1 MAIFLTPVTAN
12 AYTST
17 GADGAFQPTTSVILN
32 SSQTVYNFTSI
43 FIPTGVTVSFSG
55 VASQPIE
62 FLATGNID
70 IAGNID
76 LGGNS
81 LLIDTGGSLSLPST
95 GSLIGTAG
103 SSISLS
109 AGLGVVPALIG
120 VLNSN
125 SSSISIINSGVIS
138 TPTSNSVSVSILNGG
153 NISLS
158 GAGTGIG
165 ILTSVPEPSEWL
177 LMLSGIGLIGFF
189 AVRRKNNS
197 SNMLMAA

>member
-1 MAIFLTPVTAN
+1 
-12 AYTST
+12 
-17 GADGAFQPTTSVILN
+17 
-32 SSQTVYNFTSI
+32 
-43 FIPTGVTVSFSG
+43 
-55 VASQPIE
+55 
-62 FLATGNID
+62 
-70 IAGNID
+70 
-76 LGGNS
+76 
-81 LLIDTGGSLSLPST
+81 
-95 GSLIGTAG
+95 
-103 SSISLS
+103 
-109 AGLGVVPALIG
+109 LGVVPALIG